1 MVVGSG
7 FMKRMAKEMR
17 DFESNYDGGYFFEKV
32 SEDDPLQ
39 YKGWILGIE
48 GTPFE
53 FGQFVFE
60 I

>member
-1 MVVGSG
+1 
-7 FMKRMAKEMR
+7 MAKEMR